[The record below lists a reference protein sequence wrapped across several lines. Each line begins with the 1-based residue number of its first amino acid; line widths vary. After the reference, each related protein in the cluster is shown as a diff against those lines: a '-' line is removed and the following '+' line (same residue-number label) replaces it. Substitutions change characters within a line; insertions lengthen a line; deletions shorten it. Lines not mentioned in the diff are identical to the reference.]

1 MNRWRYYWRLLQSQ
15 IWFRASLY
23 AAFGVAAALIAVIV
37 APLVPQELAERLGG
51 GSVDSILTILA
62 SSLLAVATF
71 SLGAWVS
78 AYTSVSQA
86 ASPRVATLVIAD
98 EPTQRALST
107 FVGAFL
113 YAIVALSAVQ
123 AGIYGPQGRA
133 VIYLTSLLIVG
144 LVAFRLLAWINRLAS
159 LARLSHMIELLERT
173 TAEWL
178 ENQPP
183 GPAPEPVSGPEVV
196 CPATGYVENI
206 DLSALEDLAEEMDCR
221 IEILAPV
228 GSYRLRGE
236 PIARIAVNALTDT
249 QASDLRSAFVVATR
263 RSFDQDPRY
272 GLIVL
277 AEIGERALSPAVN
290 DPGTAIQI
298 SGVAVRLLDD
308 WGRLKVQDTPEPLA
322 KRVTRPPLEPEVLLT
337 DVFLPLIRYGMGDLA
352 VAIRVQKGLR
362 SLAAC
367 KTSISAPARRL
378 ADEAASRARANL
390 PKEDCAR
397 FDAEFKDA
405 AARP

>member
-23 AAFGVAAALIAVIV
+23 AAFGVAAALVAVVV
-37 APLVPQELAERLGG
+37 APLVPQEVANRLGG
-51 GSVDSILTILA
+51 TSVDSILTILA

-78 AYTSVSQA
+78 AYTSVSQS
-86 ASPRVATLVIAD
+86 ASPRVAALVIAD

-123 AGIYGPQGRA
+123 ADIYGPQGRA

-178 ENQPP
+178 QLQPP
-183 GPAPEPVSGPEVV
+183 SPTPDPVAGQEVGCPVS
-196 CPATGYVENI
+196 GYVENI
-206 DLSALEDLAEEMDCR
+206 DLEALQGLAEGAGCR

-228 GSYRLRGE
+228 GSYRRRGE
-236 PIARIAVNALTDT
+236 PIARIGL
-249 QASDLRSAFVVATR
+249 ASLSDGLASELQSAFVIAAK

-277 AEIGERALSPAVN
+277 AEIGERALSPAIN

-298 SGVAVRLLDD
+298 AGVAVRLLDD
-308 WGRLKVQDTPEPLA
+308 WGRMTPDDATAPIQD
-322 KRVTRPPLEPEVLLT
+322 RVVRPGLEPEVLLT

-362 SLAAC
+362 SLAG
-367 KTSISAPARRL
+367 SATPVATPAGKL
-378 ADEAASRARANL
+378 ADEAAQRARAAL
-390 PKEDCAR
+390 PKEDRAR
-397 FDAEFKDA
+397 FEA
-405 AARP
+405 AFSGQR

>member
-23 AAFGVAAALIAVIV
+23 AAFGVAAALAAVVIG
-37 APLVPQELAERLGG
+37 PLIPPELADRLGG
-51 GSVDSILTILA
+51 ASVDSILTILA

-86 ASPRVATLVIAD
+86 ASPRVAALVISD
-98 EPTQRALST
+98 QPTQQALST

-133 VIYLTSLLIVG
+133 VLYLTSLLIVG

-159 LARLSHMIELLERT
+159 LARLSHMIDLLERK

-178 ENQPP
+178 CKQPP
-183 GPAPEPVSGPEVV
+183 VAEPLHITGEPVGSPR
-196 CPATGYVENI
+196 TGYVENI
-206 DLSALEDLAEEMDCR
+206 DLAALQALAEAHDTQV
-221 IEILAPV
+221 EILAPV
-228 GSYRLRGE
+228 GSFRRRDE
-236 PIARIAVNALTDT
+236 PILRLGLADPDA
-249 QASDLRSAFVVATR
+249 DLEAEFKDAFVIADR
-263 RSFDQDPRY
+263 RSFDQDPRF

-277 AEIGERALSPAVN
+277 GEIGERALSPAIN

-308 WGRLKVQDTPEPLA
+308 WSRSAPEA
-322 KRVTRPPLEPEVLLT
+322 DVNAEHDRVIRPILEPDVLLT
-337 DVFLPLIRYGMGDLA
+337 DVFLPLIRYGMGDVA
-352 VAIRVQKGLR
+352 VAIRVQKNLR
-362 SLAAC
+362 SLAEAG
-367 KTSISAPARRL
+367 SAVSPSARRL
-378 ADEAASRARANL
+378 ADEAAQRARSDL
-390 PKEDCAR
+390 PENDFAR
-397 FDAEFKDA
+397 FDAAFKT
-405 AARP
+405 PQKT

>member
-1 MNRWRYYWRLLQSQ
+1 MNRWRYYWRLLQSK

-23 AAFGVAAALIAVIV
+23 AAFGVAAALVAVVV
-37 APLVPQELAERLGG
+37 APLVPDEIADRLGG
-51 GSVDSILTILA
+51 TSVDSILTILA

-86 ASPRVATLVIAD
+86 ASPRVAALVIAA

-178 ENQPP
+178 RVQPP
-183 GPAPEPVSGPEVV
+183 GPAPEPVTGYEVA
-196 CPATGYVENI
+196 CPASGYVENI
-206 DLSALEDLAEEMDCR
+206 DLEALQDLAEVAGCR
-221 IEILAPV
+221 VEILATV
-228 GSYRLRGE
+228 GSYRRRGE
-236 PIARIAVNALTDT
+236 PIARIGLTSPSDEL
-249 QASDLRSAFVVATR
+249 ASHLQSAFVIAAR

-298 SGVAVRLLDD
+298 AGVAVRLLDD
-308 WGRLKVQDTPEPLA
+308 WGRMTPDDTATPAQDRL
-322 KRVTRPPLEPEVLLT
+322 VRPQLEPEVLLT

-362 SLAAC
+362 SLAG
-367 KTSISAPARRL
+367 SATPVADPAATL
-378 ADEAASRARANL
+378 ADEAAQRARAAL
-390 PKEDCAR
+390 PTEDRAR
-397 FDAEFKDA
+397 FDAAFKT
-405 AARP
+405 RR